1 MLHPILWC
9 VELSVTLVRK
19 SELQAILT
27 LHLKNLASIVTCV
40 LQQHGADADKHC
52 SVQSHRLLRYGCAP
66 NLG

>member
-1 MLHPILWC
+1 M
-9 VELSVTLVRK
+9 ELSVTLVCK

-27 LHLKNLASIVTCV
+27 LHLKHLASIFV

-52 SVQSHRLLRYGCAP
+52 SVQSHRLLRCGCAP